1 MGTAENS
8 NRSVIASKGGIA
20 RAESLSPGRRSEIAR
35 EASAGRWG
43 VDLPRAVA
51 EGQLE
56 IAGRRISCAVL
67 DTKMRLLTQETFLTA
82 VGRAA
87 KAKGGKGSERLM
99 RVGGLPPFIAAENLL
114 DFISDDLR
122 RAATPIVFRTKTGN
136 RKAYGYNATLL
147 PLVCEVYLSARD
159 AHLDAMK
166 DAQARRE
173 RGENIE
179 ARGVLL
185 PSQERIV
192 VACDLL
198 MRGMAR
204 EHIIT
209 LVDRATGYHD
219 QEVRDELVRILR
231 DYIAPH
237 LMPYFQ
243 RFPDEFFRQVYR
255 IHGWEYEIG
264 NNKRP
269 QYIGHFI
276 NKYIYGELPHG
287 VLDKLQELNPVTEAG
302 YRKTQNHR
310 LLTDTGI
317 IHLDR
322 QITSTIT
329 VMTLSEDKA
338 NFANNF
344 EKAKQRTLPAGETR
358 EPLILPSPPRLKQI
372 PLFPWLEASPVS
384 STKRGAE

>member
-1 MGTAENS
+1 
-8 NRSVIASKGGIA
+8 
-20 RAESLSPGRRSEIAR
+20 
-35 EASAGRWG
+35 
-43 VDLPRAVA
+43 LPRAVA
-51 EGQLE
+51 EGTLE

-67 DTKMRLLTQETFLTA
+67 DTKMRLLTQETFLMA
-82 VGRAA
+82 VGRAG
-87 KAKGGKGSERLM
+87 KAKGGKGSERVM

-114 DFISDDLR
+114 PFISDDLR
-122 RAATPIVFRTKTGN
+122 LAATPIIFRTKKGN
-136 RKAYGYNATLL
+136 RRAYGYDATLL

-159 AHLDAMK
+159 AHLAAMK
-166 DAQARRE
+166 KAQARRE
-173 RGENIE
+173 LGESIE
-179 ARGVLL
+179 ARAVLL
-185 PSQERIV
+185 PTQERIV

-219 QEVRDELVRILR
+219 QEVRDELIRILR

-255 IHGWEYEIG
+255 IRGWEYKIG

-269 QYIGHFI
+269 QYVGIFI
-276 NKYIYGELPHG
+276 NKYIYGELPRG

-302 YRKTQNHR
+302 YRKTHNHR
-310 LLTDTGI
+310 LLTEMGI

-329 VMTLSEDKA
+329 VMTLSDNKVD
-338 NFANNF
+338 FDRNF
-344 EKAKQRTLPAGETR
+344 EKAKQRALPRGDTQK
-358 EPLILPSPPRLKQI
+358 PLILPPPPPLKQI
-372 PLFPWLEASPVS
+372 PLFPWLEASPIAS
-384 STKRGAE
+384 GKDAAE